1 MNTHCERHP
10 HPSRMGLASKLY
22 KEVFLPFGSKNPR
35 PSGAGFFKRFI
46 LSMAAGVLLL
56 GSAGC
61 THDVFHKPIT
71 LSTKSAKITETR
83 RLKPVDA
90 ESCNFFF
97 LLLPIP
103 SDPRDIYDD
112 LLQKAKDAGGNGVVD
127 FQLREK
133 SFFFWMFPP
142 IMSQCVEAMGTAV
155 LFE

>member
-1 MNTHCERHP
+1 M
-10 HPSRMGLASKLY
+10 
-22 KEVFLPFGSKNPR
+22 
-35 PSGAGFFKRFI
+35 KRFL
-46 LSMAAGVLLL
+46 LSVVVGFLFL

-61 THDVFHKPIT
+61 IKDVFHKPVT
-71 LSTKSAKITETR
+71 VSTKSAKIKETR

-90 ESCNFFF
+90 ESCNYVF

-103 SDPRDIYDD
+103 SDPRNVYDD

-133 SFFFWMFPP
+133 SFFYWMFPP
-142 IMSQCVEAMGTAV
+142 LMSQCVEATGTAV